1 MCGRRSLMVGII
13 AAALMLTLGI
23 GSVVGGMVGYY
34 LAGRAI
40 GTATPA
46 AWQASMPLQASFA
59 EQPSLTAEAA
69 EPTPPPVASP
79 TVDPN
84 DDPLVAAVARVQPAT
99 VTVLNR
105 TLGSSGSGVFIDA
118 AGHLVTNYHV
128 VEGGRRFE
136 IIYYDGGRASV
147 TLVGVAP
154 EFDLA
159 VLKVNGRVPAWAV
172 LGDSAAMAVGSR
184 VAAIGSALGGF
195 RNTVT
200 AGVLSAHNRSLGELD
215 GLLQTDA
222 AINQGNSGG
231 PLVNLAG
238 EVIGIN
244 TMVVRGGYNLAEGL
258 GFAIPSNIVKVVA
271 RQLIEKGRVE
281 PPFLGITYVPLNPQ
295 LAEQFGVEV
304 TQGVLIR
311 AVVPNS
317 AGSRAG
323 LRAGDV
329 IVAIDGQKID
339 DRHPLA
345 QLLLQRSIGD
355 TVTLEVNRGG
365 ETFTLKVTLGPRPS
379 L

>member
-1 MCGRRSLMVGII
+1 MGGRRTFLMGIV
-13 AAALMLTLGI
+13 ALALVLTLAA
-23 GSVVGGMVGYY
+23 GSVIGGMVGYY
-34 LAGRAI
+34 LASRA
-40 GTATPA
+40 GGSATPV
-46 AWQASMPLQASFA
+46 AWQAAMPLKASFP
-59 EQPSLTAEAA
+59 EQPSLTAEAT
-69 EPTPPPVASP
+69 EPTPPPVATP
-79 TVDPN
+79 TADPN
-84 DDPLVAAVARVQPAT
+84 ADPLVAAVARVQPAT

-105 TLGSSGSGVFIDA
+105 SLGGSGSGVFIDA

-136 IIYYDGGRASV
+136 IIYYDGGRAPV
-147 TLVGVAP
+147 KLVGVAP

-159 VLKVNGRVPAWAV
+159 VLKVDGRVPAWVV

-200 AGVLSAHNRSLGELD
+200 AGVLSAHNRSLGDLD

-244 TMVVRGGYNLAEGL
+244 TMVVRGGYNPAEGL
-258 GFAIPSNIVKVVA
+258 GFAIPSNIVKPVA

-281 PPFLGITYVPLNPQ
+281 PPFLGVTYIPLNPQ
-295 LAEQFGVEV
+295 LAEQFGVEIA
-304 TQGVLIR
+304 QGVLIQ

-323 LRAGDV
+323 LKAGDV

-345 QLLLQRSIGD
+345 QILLQRSIGD
-355 TVTLEVNRGG
+355 TVTLEIVRGT
-365 ETFTLKVTLGPRPS
+365 ETLTLEVTLGPRPS